1 MLRRWISS
9 RPHSCVQEC
18 GTARKSTFVE
28 HELRSRSAY
37 LRVALT
43 YMLISMPQGTSTIFG
58 AFQAILALLCKGDEL
73 PPSPTNYSL
82 TKTSPVNSFGKSSR
96 ACGLRVHLLRCN
108 KAFCRGGG
116 GRAKSKDDQGV
127 LFRSG
132 MKRGGQGTMD
142 CNEYRIKNL

>member
-96 ACGLRVHLLRCN
+96 ACGLRVPCCGATGHF
-108 KAFCRGGG
+108 AAVGVGGANQRTIKG
-116 GRAKSKDDQGV
+116 FFSVPTGNRVGRALWTATNIG
-127 LFRSG
+127 
-132 MKRGGQGTMD
+132 
-142 CNEYRIKNL
+142 